1 MNKEPRCLNPHCVV
15 CKGDPET
22 VSKDSRIKGFWKGK
36 DLYKIVT
43 DSLDD
48 SPSSELALSD
58 GMQDVI
64 IEWGIEWGAAFD
76 YNVESEKAWAHLGKA
91 IAWARL
97 AGLSRP

>member
-48 SPSSELALSD
+48 SPSRELALSLALSD
-58 GMQDVI
+58 VMQDVI
-64 IEWGIEWGAAFD
+64 IEWGDGLGD
-76 YNVESEKAWAHLGKA
+76 TVESEKAWAHLGKA